1 MLDSITVQPDPIL
14 RLESITLGSP
24 PDFQEEAEEEDEG
37 MDSEGSS
44 FSEKMDYS
52 TPNPQE
58 TELQEDRLDD
68 DDDGEGGT
76 MILDD
81 PELA

>member
-1 MLDSITVQPDPIL
+1 MN
-14 RLESITLGSP
+14 
-24 PDFQEEAEEEDEG
+24 
-37 MDSEGSS
+37 SEGSS
-44 FSEKMDYS
+44 FSEKMDDS

-58 TELQEDRLDD
+58 TELEEDSL

-81 PELA
+81 SELE